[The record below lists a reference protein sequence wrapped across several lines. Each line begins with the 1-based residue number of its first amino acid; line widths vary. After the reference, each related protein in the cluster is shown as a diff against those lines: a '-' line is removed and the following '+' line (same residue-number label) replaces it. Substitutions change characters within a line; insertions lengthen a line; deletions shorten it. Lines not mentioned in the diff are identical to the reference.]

1 MTPKASMSS
10 SRYPAYGI
18 ASLFAAVNLNQLPV
32 GKTGFPWGQKWSLK
46 NSPVIGDT
54 SDPESKRQGM
64 STPPNHT
71 VTTGHFPTAF
81 LYTVDIS
88 IFEPLL
94 SPPVTW
100 LLMTWGVSTLENPN
114 CSCFR
119 GTVKNRSFRSSM
131 SVSPTS
137 SAIFPTPSPLP
148 SAWHGMVH
156 PRFAELLLS
165 ISLNAKL

>member
-1 MTPKASMSS
+1 MSS

-18 ASLFAAVNLNQLPV
+18 ASPFAAVNLNQLPV

-81 LYTVDIS
+81 SYTVGIF

-100 LLMTWGVSTLENPN
+100 LLMKWGVSLVTCQGCGLP
-114 CSCFR
+114 C
-119 GTVKNRSFRSSM
+119 GG
-131 SVSPTS
+131 
-137 SAIFPTPSPLP
+137 PLLT
-148 SAWHGMVH
+148 AG
-156 PRFAELLLS
+156 LS
-165 ISLNAKL
+165 LARQFLAMCPFLSHLKQTIL

>member
-18 ASLFAAVNLNQLPV
+18 ASPFAAVNLNQLPV

-114 CSCFR
+114 LF
-119 GTVKNRSFRSSM
+119 
-131 SVSPTS
+131 
-137 SAIFPTPSPLP
+137 
-148 SAWHGMVH
+148 
-156 PRFAELLLS
+156 
-165 ISLNAKL
+165 